1 MNDKQCFFLSIILLF
16 LIVIF
21 QNNSIAGDNQSL
33 RILGL
38 RECIVLAIKNDPD
51 IINTQDQMGIG
62 RIRTGEAFTSLLM
75 PRFDL
80 ETTRGPQLDF
90 FGNPT
95 SDNIFINRTTI
106 EKPIYTGGE
115 LITSYRMGQS
125 ETLRAQ
131 HDYKQKVA
139 DVTGGA
145 IEDYYRLLATQE
157 TLRYYQEIY
166 GRAKKALDLLK
177 KKYEAGA
184 VMRLE
189 LLEAAEKLNEINY
202 RLIEAQAAL
211 QADITS
217 LYERIG
223 WDFGEDIHVVKEFP
237 IEELEGN
244 IDALVANS
252 MKYRPDLLYE
262 KENLKFNRLK
272 LKLNKSDEL
281 PKLSFIGTYKLEGE
295 DWPGDKSAWAV
306 MLNLTY
312 SLYNSTI
319 SSSAS
324 QNQTY
329 ENPVVPRSQDVD
341 FDVESLKL
349 SLFDGSSNRVDIEEA
364 RADLKLSSNR
374 LAQLKRSLKKKVS
387 DSFHKLQEAKAII
400 KTSEKSI
407 EVAEEKLKIL
417 EEKLKLGL
425 TTDVEIL
432 DAGMELIDFKVKNIQ
447 AFYEKSVAL
456 AGLYKATGTEL
467 AWKEN

>member
-1 MNDKQCFFLSIILLF
+1 MNDKLCFFLAIILLF
-16 LIVIF
+16 LIVF
-21 QNNSIAGDNQSL
+21 YQNISVAGDNQSL

-38 RECIVLAIKNDPD
+38 RECIVLAINNDPD

-62 RIRTGEAFTSLLM
+62 RIRTEEAFTSLLM

-95 SDNIFINRTTI
+95 SDNIFINRASI

-115 LITSYRMGQS
+115 LITTYRMGQS

-131 HDYKQKVA
+131 HDYKQKVVE
-139 DVTGGA
+139 VTGGA

-166 GRAKKALDLLK
+166 DRAKKAVDLLR

-189 LLEAAEKLNEINY
+189 VLEAEEKVNEINY
-202 RLIEAQAAL
+202 RLIKTQADL

-223 WDFGEDIHVVKEFP
+223 WDLGEDIHVVKEFP
-237 IEELEGN
+237 IEALEGN
-244 IDALVANS
+244 IDDLIVNS
-252 MKYRPDLLYE
+252 MQYRPDLLYE

-272 LKLNKSDEL
+272 VRLNKSKEL
-281 PKLSFIGTYKLEGE
+281 PNLSFIGTYKLEGE
-295 DWPGDKSAWAV
+295 NWPGDESEWAV

-312 SLYNSTI
+312 SLHNSTI

-329 ENPVVPRSQDVD
+329 ENPVVPRSQDID
-341 FDVESLKL
+341 YDVENLKL
-349 SLFDGSSNRVDIEEA
+349 SLFDGSSNRVNIEEA
-364 RADLKLSSNR
+364 RAELKLSSNR
-374 LAQLKRSLKKKVS
+374 LAQLKISLKKEVS
-387 DSFHKLQEAKAII
+387 DSFHKLQEAEAII
-400 KTSEKSI
+400 KTTEKSI
-407 EVAEEKLKIL
+407 KVAEEKLKIL
-417 EEKLKLGL
+417 AEKLKLGL

-432 DAGMELIDFKVKNIQ
+432 DAGMELIDFKVKNMQ

-456 AGLYKATGTEL
+456 AGLYKSTGTEL